1 MRARARLI
9 FRCADGMTCRVH
21 ELIVEWSTDRKID
34 MDSLITPELPLAR
47 INEAFDLMHD
57 GQSIHTDV
65 EFTP

>member
-1 MRARARLI
+1 
-9 FRCADGMTCRVH
+9 MTCRVH

-57 GQSIHTDV
+57 GRSIHTDV